1 MLDVFIKTERL
12 IIKNITKEDVS
23 SNYLRW
29 LQDEINLKF
38 IVSANETNSLENLK
52 NYIEKKNLEKDVIF
66 LAIFDVHNKLHIGNV
81 KFEPVNI
88 IKKYAVMGILIGNSD
103 YKGIGIAEEVLTNTF
118 QFLYKK
124 LSINMFL
131 LGVNIHNIPAIK
143 AYKKIGFR
151 ISNSNI
157 LKPKSND
164 AIIMEFVLLN
174 KELN

>member
-12 IIKNITKEDVS
+12 IIKNITKDEVS

-29 LQDEINLKF
+29 LHDEINLKF
-38 IVSANETNSLENLK
+38 IVSAYETNSLDNLK

-66 LAIFDVHNKLHIGNV
+66 LAIFDVRNKLHIGNV

-88 IKKYAVMGILIGNSD
+88 KKKYAVMGILIGNSD
-103 YKGIGIAEEVLTNTF
+103 YKGIGIAEEVLINTF
-118 QFLYKK
+118 QFLHKK
-124 LSINMFL
+124 LSINKFL

-143 AYKKIGFR
+143 AYKKIGFQ

-174 KELN
+174 TELN